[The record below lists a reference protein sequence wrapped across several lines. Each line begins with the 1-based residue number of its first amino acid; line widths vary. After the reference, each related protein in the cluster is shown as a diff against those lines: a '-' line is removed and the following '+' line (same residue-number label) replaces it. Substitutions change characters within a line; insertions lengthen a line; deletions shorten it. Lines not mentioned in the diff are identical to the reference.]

1 MVKMKKIID
10 LGNLPL
16 VNNLCDTRD
25 QALKAKR
32 YPLAIYEYENKLMKL
47 NAEINSDEM
56 FSNYLYRSSINIP
69 YIKHCEK
76 MWEQIKKYNPI
87 NIIDIGGNDGT
98 LLNAFQKKSTKK
110 LNLNNVDA
118 SKSFKTDNEEKG
130 INYYNAYW
138 GELKFPFKADIIT
151 STNVFQHNPNYDIFL
166 KGIAENLN
174 GRWILE
180 FPYFLKTAET
190 DQFDQ
195 IYHEHVYYWL
205 VYPLYNIFKK
215 YGLKIIDIS
224 EQEIHGGSLRI
235 TSSNIKEDKENM
247 DLINQYCTKELSFNF
262 ESWES
267 KVKLKIQKDKEFLS
281 QISGNIAFFG
291 AAAKGCVYLNCIN
304 INDKFKFIID
314 DTKEKQGKFS
324 PGTGLEIKDR
334 SIINKEKIDYIII
347 LAHNFKEHIIESLR
361 SYGYNGKFI
370 TMLPT
375 VEVI

>member
-1 MVKMKKIID
+1 MKMKKIID

-25 QALKAKR
+25 EALRAKR
-32 YPLAIYEYENKLMKL
+32 YPLAIHEHENKVMKL

-56 FSNYLYRSSINIP
+56 FSTYLYRSSINIP

-76 MWEQIKKYNPI
+76 MWEQIEKYDPI
-87 NIIDIGGNDGT
+87 NIIDIGGNDGA
-98 LLNAFQKKSTKK
+98 LLNAFQKKSIKK

-118 SKSFKTDNEEKG
+118 SKSFKVDNEEKG

-235 TSSNIKEDKENM
+235 ISSNIKEDKENT
-247 DLINQYCTKELSFNF
+247 DIINQYCIRELSFNF

-267 KVKLKIQKDKEFLS
+267 KIKSKIQKDKDFLS
-281 QISGNIAFFG
+281 QISGNIALFG
-291 AAAKGCVYLNCIN
+291 AAAKGCIYLNCID

-334 SIINKEKIDYIII
+334 SIINKEKLDYIVI

-361 SYGYNGKFI
+361 SFGYNGKFI
-370 TMLPT
+370 TMLPNI
-375 VEVI
+375 EVI

>member
-1 MVKMKKIID
+1 MKMKKIID
-10 LGNLPL
+10 LGILPL
-16 VNNLCDTRD
+16 VNNLCNTRD
-25 QALKAKR
+25 EALRAKR
-32 YPLAIYEYENKLMKL
+32 YPLAIHEHENKVMKL

-56 FSNYLYRSSINIP
+56 FSTYLYRSSINIP

-76 MWEQIKKYNPI
+76 MWKQIEKYDPI
-87 NIIDIGGNDGT
+87 NIIDIGGNDGA
-98 LLNAFQKKSTKK
+98 LLNAFQKKSIKK

-118 SKSFKTDNEEKG
+118 SKSFKVDNEEKG

-224 EQEIHGGSLRI
+224 EQDIHGGSLRI
-235 TSSNIKEDKENM
+235 ISSNIKEDKENT
-247 DLINQYCTKELSFNF
+247 DLINQYCAKELSFNF

-267 KVKLKIQKDKEFLS
+267 KIKSKIQKDKEFLS
-281 QISGNIAFFG
+281 KISGNIALFG
-291 AAAKGCVYLNCIN
+291 AAAKGCIYLNCID

-334 SIINKEKIDYIII
+334 SIINKEKLDYIVI

-361 SYGYNGKFI
+361 SSGYNGKFV
-370 TMLPT
+370 TMLPNI
-375 VEVI
+375 EVI